1 MLIIRTYTFTATMTL
16 LTSVLLARKNKNYF
30 IYFDAKR
37 A

>member
-1 MLIIRTYTFTATMTL
+1 MLIIRTYTFNATM
-16 LTSVLLARKNKNYF
+16 SFDISLLARKNKNYF